1 MTIEL
6 RKPGQIA
13 KPEAAHVPDRWA
25 RARQLVVARR
35 MAVVHV
41 TRKRAYV
48 AWRIGKQLPG
58 AMFWLA
64 MWSPRGFGRAM
75 RMWAIYLSSERTATL
90 LRHHAAEK
98 QTAELIKMESLH
110 VAAQRRA
117 RLSLVPAAAVL
128 QVGMA
133 WMFPQIFATLAAL
146 AVFVLI
152 VRTLPR
158 GITEGVVAFGISAG
172 AWFGWYWVATQVGLL
187 LTAVPSWAW
196 LIGGAAAVGMC
207 GYIGRPMTRPIV
219 DTGRYGSKVAAL
231 TVPLTAMALCT
242 LGNSLMKTADQVV
255 PLADPARVGQGTQLD
270 VELPRG
276 VSAAWVIKKRVEFAS
291 ALRRELGCVFLTVG
305 KRHPGHLVVYVSD
318 RPLAESDQPRWPLL
332 DGKPVDVFDA
342 LPMVTNK
349 AGDWLPLTFAY
360 ASMVIGAVPRMGKTF
375 FLRQALIACSLDPR
389 VKIAALD
396 GKGTGDLGCIEPIA
410 WFYSRGKRDIER
422 VCAFVASLL
431 EELNARTDFIN
442 SLPESECPESKVT
455 SELASKYPDQ
465 LGPIVVGMD
474 ETQSYFD
481 YGRKKNKAHAA
492 IREELAGGFEELVK
506 LGPALGII
514 VLLAT
519 QSVNAITI
527 PRGISTNVVIRACLK
542 VFDYIANDQVL
553 GSGACAKGID
563 ATQFD
568 FDDKGVMF
576 LAADGIVAEM
586 VRSAAGLDVPACKGM
601 IAKALALRN
610 GDSEWE
616 DIVDA
621 EFAPVLD
628 IVADCSRA
636 LEDHGVDASH
646 LVDVAAWLVAM
657 REDYAAMDQH
667 ELGKRLRNEGVT
679 VARQLKVGGV
689 NTSGVRLADLRKRA
703 KRGSGEKVGQTA

>member
-6 RKPGQIA
+6 RKPGRVEPA
-13 KPEAAHVPDRWA
+13 AAHAPERWE
-25 RARQLVVARR
+25 RARQYVHGRR
-35 MAVVHV
+35 MVVVHV

-64 MWSPRGFGRAM
+64 MWSPRGLARGL
-75 RMWAIYLSSERTATL
+75 RMWGLYLASERTAGL

-98 QTAELIKMESLH
+98 QTAELVRMEALH

-117 RLSLVPAAAVL
+117 RLSLVPAALVL
-128 QVGMA
+128 QVGMM
-133 WMFPQIFATLAAL
+133 WMFPRIFASLWGL
-146 AVFVLI
+146 GLFVL
-152 VRTLPR
+152 VARSLPR
-158 GITEGVVAFGISAG
+158 ATTEVLIALGVGIAG
-172 AWFGWYWVATQVGLL
+172 GFGWYWLATQVGLL
-187 LTAVPSWAW
+187 LDAVPNWAW
-196 LIGGAAAVGMC
+196 ILGGAAAVGMC
-207 GYIGRPMTRPIV
+207 GYLGRPLTRPIV
-219 DTGRYGSKVAAL
+219 NTGRYGSKPDAL

-242 LGNSLMKTADQVV
+242 LGNSLMKTPDQVV
-255 PLADPARVGQGTQLD
+255 PLSDPSRVGQGTQLD
-270 VELPRG
+270 IELPRG

-332 DGKPVDVFDA
+332 DGKPIDVFDA

-349 AGDWLPLTFAY
+349 AGDWLTLTFAY
-360 ASMVIGAVPRMGKTF
+360 ASMVVGAVPRMGKTF

-422 VCAFVASLL
+422 VRAFVASLL

-442 SLPESECPESKVT
+442 SLSEEECPESKVT
-455 SELASKYPDQ
+455 SALASKYPDQ

-481 YGRKKNKAHAA
+481 FGRKKNKEHQQ

-514 VLLAT
+514 ILLAT
-519 QSVNAITI
+519 QSVNAVTI

-576 LAADGIVAEM
+576 LAADGIAAEM
-586 VRSAAGLDVPACKGM
+586 VRSAAGLDVPACKSM

-610 GDSEWE
+610 GGSEWE
-616 DIVDA
+616 EIVDA

-628 IVADCSRA
+628 IVADCLRV
-636 LEDHGVDASH
+636 LEDHGADAAH

-657 REDYAAMDQH
+657 REDYAAMDQN

-689 NTSGVRLADLRKRA
+689 NTSGVRVADLRKRGRRA
-703 KRGSGEKVGQTA
+703 SSEKVGKTA